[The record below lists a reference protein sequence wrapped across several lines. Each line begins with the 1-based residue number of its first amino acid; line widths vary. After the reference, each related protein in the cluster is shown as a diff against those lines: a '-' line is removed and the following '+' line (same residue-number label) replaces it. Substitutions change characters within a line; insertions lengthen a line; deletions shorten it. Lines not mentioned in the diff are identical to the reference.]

1 MPNSGSA
8 VFGLLYAPA
17 KDGRVIIGVYVRKR
31 RPKMEQT
38 GCKCLC
44 EKCAATKTGTDLW
57 LLGNDPNLER
67 YLEFSADFEHYFLF
81 TLDHALEKLTLEY
94 YDKDFSKIWKRE
106 FEGTTAAHYDYTKN
120 NIYLSADNSLY
131 IIDLSTGEYTFQP
144 AFIGEKQEIRKMT
157 DGILSVGFT
166 KSDAIMKTDLE
177 GRFGGKYSL
186 DGKHCRRRQCGR
198 WRSVCRW
205 QNHFAAGTP
214 APHESAN
221 GA

>member
-1 MPNSGSA
+1 MIE
-8 VFGLLYAPA
+8 
-17 KDGRVIIGVYVRKR
+17 D
-31 RPKMEQT
+31 
-38 GCKCLC
+38 
-44 EKCAATKTGTDLW
+44 TKTGTDLW

-131 IIDLSTGEYTFQP
+131 IIDLSTGEDTFQP

-177 GRFGGKYSL
+177 GNILWTASVAGDVNAV
-186 DGKHCRRRQCGR
+186 DGVQFVDGR
-198 WRSVCRW
+198 IILQLELFDGV
-205 QNHFAAGTP
+205 HFIVVNSDSGEVIQDAV
-214 APHESAN
+214 SISS
-221 GA
+221 